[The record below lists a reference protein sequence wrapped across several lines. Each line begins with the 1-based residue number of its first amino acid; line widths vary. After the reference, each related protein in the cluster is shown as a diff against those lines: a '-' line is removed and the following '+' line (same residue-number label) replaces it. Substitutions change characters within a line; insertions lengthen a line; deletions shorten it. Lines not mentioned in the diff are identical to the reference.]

1 MYKALAAVLFLL
13 VGSPAF
19 AADPQT
25 PVKSV
30 MDLAV
35 ALWNDDPKVEGQD
48 YFDKSRLDTL
58 YAKSFADAYRDAA
71 KHPIYDEASG
81 PFGYDVITNGQD
93 GCPLKEVNLTTGVET
108 AGVTDVKVTFKLM
121 TCYDDD
127 PNKDA
132 ISEVHFDVVTE
143 GGKPVIADIH
153 RVTDGKPDSLLK
165 EMQDIAKN
173 GGEMPQGEE
182 DTTPDQD
189 QDQTTPDQSQDKA
202 TPDQTK
208 KQDQAQEPA
217 KK

>member
-1 MYKALAAVLFLL
+1 MYKALAAAFLL
-13 VGSPAF
+13 MIGSPAL

-25 PVKSV
+25 PVKAV

-48 YFDKSRLDTL
+48 YFDASRLDTL
-58 YAKSFADAYRDAA
+58 YSKAFADAYREAA
-71 KHPIYDEASG
+71 KHPIYDESSG

-93 GCPLKEVNLTTGVET
+93 GCPLKEVNITTGAET

-132 ISEVHFDVVTE
+132 VSEDHFDVITE
-143 GGKPVIADIH
+143 NGKPVISDIH
-153 RVTDGKPDSLLK
+153 RITDGKPDSLLK
-165 EMQDIAKN
+165 EMQDLAKN
-173 GGEMPQGEE
+173 GGEMPQDEE
-182 DTTPDQD
+182 DNPSD
-189 QDQTTPDQSQDKA
+189 QDQTTPDKSQDES
-202 TPDQTK
+202 TTDQ
-208 KQDQAQEPA
+208 KQDQVQEPA

>member
-1 MYKALAAVLFLL
+1 MYKALVASFLL
-13 VGSPAF
+13 LIGSPAL
-19 AADPQT
+19 ASDPQT

-35 ALWNDDPKVEGQD
+35 ALWYDDPKVEGQD
-48 YFDKSRLDTL
+48 YFDASRLDTL

-93 GCPLKEVNLTTGVET
+93 GCPLKEVNITTGAAN

-132 ISEVHFDVVTE
+132 ISEVHFDVIDE
-143 GGKPVIADIH
+143 NGKPVISDIH
-153 RVTDGKPDSLLK
+153 RITDGKPDSLLK

-173 GGEMPQGEE
+173 GGEMPQDEE
-182 DTTPDQD
+182 DSPTDQD
-189 QDQTTPDQSQDKA
+189 QAAPDQTQDKA
-202 TPDQTK
+202 APAQNEK
-208 KQDQAQEPA
+208 HNQAQEPA

>member
-1 MYKALAAVLFLL
+1 MYKAIAAVLLLL

-19 AADPQT
+19 AADPQD

-35 ALWNDDPKVEGQD
+35 ALWNDDPKVDGQD
-48 YFDKSRLDTL
+48 YFDKTRIDTL
-58 YAKSFADAYRDAA
+58 YSKSFADAYREAA

-93 GCPLKEVNLTTGVET
+93 GCPLKEVNIANQGDK
-108 AGVTDVKVTFKLM
+108 AGVTDIKVTFKLW

-127 PNKDA
+127 PNKNS
-132 ISEVHFDVVTE
+132 ISEVHFDVITE
-143 GGKPVIADIH
+143 NGKPVISDIH
-153 RVTDGKPDSLLK
+153 RITDGKPDSLLK

-173 GGEMPQGEE
+173 GGEMPQDEE
-182 DTTPDQD
+182 DTPTDQDDQDQANPDQKQDTTTPDQ
-189 QDQTTPDQSQDKA
+189 
-202 TPDQTK
+202 
-208 KQDQAQEPA
+208 KQNQVQEPA